1 MKQGVWEKEYRNV
14 DNLWGFNP
22 NNMLLTYINLVS
34 KSGKVLD
41 IGIGEGRNAFFLPD
55 KGMR

>member
-1 MKQGVWEKEYRNV
+1 MKQGVWEKEYKNV
-14 DNLWGFNP
+14 DTLWGFNP
-22 NNMLLTYINLVS
+22 NNMLLTYIDLVP

-41 IGIGEGRNAFFLPD
+41 IGIGEGRNALFLLN